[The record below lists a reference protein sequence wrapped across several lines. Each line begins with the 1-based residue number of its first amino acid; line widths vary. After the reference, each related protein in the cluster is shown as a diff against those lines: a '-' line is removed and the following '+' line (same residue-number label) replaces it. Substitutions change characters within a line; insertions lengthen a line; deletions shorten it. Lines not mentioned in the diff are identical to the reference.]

1 MKKVLIAL
9 SLVASCSTMAQN
21 WVVLSE
27 PRSYIKISINL
38 DSVKSIAPDI
48 KSYWTR
54 AEAGP
59 TIGIGP
65 TIGSASPFLQHTTA
79 FWENEINCRLKII
92 RFGLANSIQNGV
104 VSSKESNRDWSRI
117 NFNEEQQKFR
127 YFLLCQ
133 QGFNE

>member
-1 MKKVLIAL
+1 MRKVLIAL

-27 PRSYIKISINL
+27 PGSYVKISINL

-54 AEAGP
+54 YESGP
-59 TIGIGP
+59 TIGPDSPLSAAIGVYE
-65 TIGSASPFLQHTTA
+65 S
-79 FWENEINCRLKII
+79 EINCRLKIT
-92 RFGLANSIQNGV
+92 RWGLANGIENGV
-104 VSSKESNRDWSRI
+104 VSPKADNRDWDRI
-117 NFNEEQQKFR
+117 DINKEFSKFK

-133 QGFNE
+133 QGFNK